1 MDTKTHGHICT
12 VELHFEKSQESI
24 WIASESRILPEI
36 GVGGVSPGSHSAL
49 VSALISPVVSGE
61 EDAPGG
67 HDGVAPPPHHGD
79 AGPGHW
85 V

>member
-1 MDTKTHGHICT
+1 MSDGGDVEIVAVVCNTQSANVRDNVTLCT
-12 VELHFEKSQESI
+12 ALL
-24 WIASESRILPEI
+24 W
-36 GVGGVSPGSHSAL
+36 SA
-49 VSALISPVVSGE
+49 PVVSGE
-61 EDAPGG
+61 EDGPGG